1 MEKLFEKRCKVL
13 ATDSSGQY
21 YSCNWPVGKVIF
33 YRDHLIVKALMKD
46 WQLAYN
52 DIDCMETN
60 FAQVEIIH
68 HNPDVIKEIMLEFF
82 FLPKSIKEGV
92 RKHGLPIVFKK

>member
-21 YSCNWPVGKVIF
+21 YSCNWPLGKVIF
-33 YRDHLIVKALMKD
+33 YRDHLTVNALAKK
-46 WQLAYN
+46 WNLSYG

-60 FAQVEIIH
+60 FAQVEIVH

-82 FLPKSIKEGV
+82 FAE
-92 RKHGLPIVFKK
+92 KHKRRGAEARLTN